1 MRSTEGLEGGRCM
14 LKTSAIRDDNNRFL
28 FTYAHCLN
36 CVLLQGV
43 WAPFKCKYFTR
54 EYHMGDTAVCFY
66 QKKNPFI
73 SQRYLK
79 KKKKSP
85 TRGYTPKLELS

>member
-1 MRSTEGLEGGRCM
+1 MKIILSLKRETLQYSTKEIFQRGDDSLMLSTEGLEGGRCM

-66 QKKNPFI
+66 
-73 SQRYLK
+73 
-79 KKKKSP
+79 
-85 TRGYTPKLELS
+85 